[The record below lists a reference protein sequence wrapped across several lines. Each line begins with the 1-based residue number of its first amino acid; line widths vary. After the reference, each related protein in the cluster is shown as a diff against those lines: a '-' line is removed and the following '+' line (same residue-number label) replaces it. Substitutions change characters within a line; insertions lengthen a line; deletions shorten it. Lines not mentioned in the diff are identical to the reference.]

1 MTMTL
6 SPRTRLRFEHLPSA
20 YSQDAVIDG
29 MLPNALPERLRAR
42 LTGSARLRVR
52 LSGLIKTRFDL
63 EPCKADDLAT
73 PAGRFASL
81 EGDALKTALR
91 RIGAISE
98 ARAIRSVIL
107 KPALREL
114 IERLGRDTYRCALRC
129 IDLTPEPDVDECG
142 SGGDQFDNDHDA
154 TSSIDEL
161 ITTID
166 RAGLIAAKAWSENQP
181 KALAKRLQLK
191 LPPTNQDEASAASRP
206 RRHAGLIVDA
216 ALLTL
221 GEVDHD

>member
-6 SPRTRLRFEHLPSA
+6 TPRTRLRFEHLPSA
-20 YSQDAVIDG
+20 YCQEAVIDE
-29 MLPNALPERLRAR
+29 MLQNTLPDRLRAR

-52 LSGLIKTRFDL
+52 LSGLIKARFDL
-63 EPCKADDLAT
+63 EPCTSDDLAT

-81 EGDALKTALR
+81 EGEALDNALR
-91 RIGAISE
+91 RIGAIAE

-114 IERLGRDTYRCALRC
+114 IERLGRDTHRCALRFV
-129 IDLTPEPDVDECG
+129 DLAPEAG
-142 SGGDQFDNDHDA
+142 SDRDNDDNDA
-154 TSSIDEL
+154 TFSIDGL

-166 RAGLIAAKAWSENQP
+166 RAGLIAARSWSESQP

-191 LPPTNQDEASAASRP
+191 LPPVHQDEASEASRA
-206 RRHAGLIVDA
+206 RRHAGRHAGPIVDA

-221 GEVDHD
+221 GEDDHG